1 MKVLCVDNLKDH
13 QQGMKDSVSKLGH
26 KAHCC
31 NGAAAKALTAEQALT
46 YDVALLDQNLEDNIT
61 GEEVGR
67 ALRSK
72 NPHIFLMMLTA
83 YGSVERAV
91 QAMQVDGFNSYLTKP
106 SNEELLRKA
115 MLSAEKAVGFLRLT
129 DAELFQQIR
138 SKGIPLIGAH
148 DAFVAVVKKAMTVA
162 SSTAGVLL
170 LGESGT
176 GKELFAKII
185 HKFSDK
191 HAQPLVSINC
201 PAIPETLLESEL
213 FGHEKGA
220 FTGALARK
228 TGRVEAADNGT
239 LFLDEI
245 ADMSSPLQAKMLRFL
260 QDGSFNRV
268 GGTTEL
274 RVTVRLIAA
283 TNANLLDKITKSE
296 FREDLYHRLNV
307 IQIKLPP
314 LRERA
319 SDIPILAEHFL
330 RKFASQ
336 QGGKPR
342 SIESEAMTALMRHT
356 WRGNVRALENAIRE
370 AAILAKTKDAI
381 AVGDLRFDNS
391 QAVATRVSG
400 SVASFQDHSG
410 LADPAALRRLCEEIE
425 RTGGKC
431 IQNSSDVLLK
441 THGAA
446 MLKDVLALFYVHY
459 KEKNDQQHFDLLF
472 GCMSAARPSVEIKH
486 DLLRFSKDQAT
497 KAVFTPKSGTKNYGM
512 RDLEADGKALR
523 QRGIALSEWLPLA

>member
-31 NGAAAKALTAEQALT
+31 NGATAKALTAEDALT

-67 ALRSK
+67 VLRSK

-91 QAMQVDGFNSYLTKP
+91 QAMQEHGFNSYLTKP
-106 SNEELLRKA
+106 SNEELLRRA
-115 MLSAEKAVGFLRLT
+115 MLSAEKAVGFLRLS

-148 DAFVAVVKKAMTVA
+148 DAFVSAVRKAMNVA

-185 HKFSDK
+185 HGFSDK
-191 HAQPLVSINC
+191 HAKILVSINC
-201 PAIPETLLESEL
+201 PAIPDTLLESEL

-220 FTGALARK
+220 FTGAHTQK
-228 TGRVEAADNGT
+228 PGRVEAADNGT

-260 QDGSFNRV
+260 QDGSFTRV
-268 GGTTEL
+268 GGGTEL
-274 RVTVRLIAA
+274 RVSVRLIAA
-283 TNANLLDKITKSE
+283 TNANLLEKIAKNQ

-342 SIESEAMTALMRHT
+342 SIESRAMAALMRHT

-370 AAILAKTKDAI
+370 ATILAKSKDAI
-381 AVGDLRFDNS
+381 TVSDLRFDDS
-391 QAVATRVSG
+391 EASATRVSG
-400 SVASFQDHSG
+400 AVAMSPDNVG
-410 LADPAALRRLCEEIE
+410 LVEPDALRRLCEEIE
-425 RTGGKC
+425 RTSGKC
-431 IQNSSDVLLK
+431 IQNSSEFLLK

-446 MLKDVLALFYVHY
+446 MLKDVLALFYLHY
-459 KEKNDQQHFDLLF
+459 KEKHDQQRFDLLF
-472 GCMSAARPSVEIKH
+472 GCMSATRPSVEIKH

-497 KAVFTPKSGTKNYGM
+497 KTVFTPKSGTKNYGV

-523 QRGIALSEWLPLA
+523 QRGIALSDWLSLA